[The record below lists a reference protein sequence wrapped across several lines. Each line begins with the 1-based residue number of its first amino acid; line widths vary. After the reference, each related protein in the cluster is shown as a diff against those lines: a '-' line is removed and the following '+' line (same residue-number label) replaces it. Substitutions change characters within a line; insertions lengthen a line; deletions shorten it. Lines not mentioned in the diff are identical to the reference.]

1 MEWRLALG
9 GPNTAESTGV
19 SDERGQQTADNIR
32 YGQNISES
40 GVGGKTTTSTGSAGQ
55 QGGYGG
61 KPDEAEPQ
69 KNTRREQGYG
79 PGSGVGA

>member
-1 MEWRLALG
+1 M
-9 GPNTAESTGV
+9 
-19 SDERGQQTADNIR
+19 
-32 YGQNISES
+32 
-40 GVGGKTTTSTGSAGQ
+40 GGKTTTSTGSAGQ

-61 KPDEAEPQ
+61 KPDETEPQ